1 MTQVDFYILPSESD
15 QQRQQ
20 FACRLTEKAF
30 KLGHTVYI
38 HSHDADQ
45 AAAMDKLLWSF
56 RNSSFIPHALQS
68 QADNEPVI
76 IGFEKP
82 PEAFSEVMINLS
94 HEVPRFFSRFER
106 VTEVVV
112 SDPAITEA
120 TRENYRFY
128 RDRGYPLRNHDM
140 RKSS

>member
-15 QQRQQ
+15 RERQQ

-30 KLGHTVYI
+30 KLGHKVYI
-38 HSHDADQ
+38 HSRDAEQ

-56 RNSSFIPHALQS
+56 RNSSFVPHALQHDAS
-68 QADNEPVI
+68 DEPVI
-76 IGFEKP
+76 IGFEQP
-82 PEAFSEVMINLS
+82 PTTFSEVMINLS
-94 HEVPRFFSRFER
+94 HDVPGFFSRFER

-112 SDPAITEA
+112 TDPLITEA

-128 RDRGYPLRNHDM
+128 RDRGYPLKNHDM
-140 RKSS
+140 RKSR

>member
-15 QQRQQ
+15 HERQQ

-30 KLGHTVYI
+30 KLGHKVYI
-38 HSHDADQ
+38 HSRDAEQ

-56 RNSSFIPHALQS
+56 RSSSFVPHALQND
-68 QADNEPVI
+68 ADDEPVI
-76 IGFEKP
+76 IGFEQP
-82 PEAFSEVMINLS
+82 PAAFREVMINLS
-94 HEVPRFFSRFER
+94 HDVPGFFSRFER

-112 SDPAITEA
+112 TDPVITEA

-128 RDRGYPLRNHDM
+128 RNRGYPLKNHDM
-140 RKSS
+140 RKSR